1 MDTDMEFS
9 VQKHPTTEYPTMYTF
24 KTNGY
29 DQEINFIE
37 LINQVADTI
46 TNAIGMSNEE
56 LRRVR
61 AYGIRRFKDIDK
73 MEY

>member
-1 MDTDMEFS
+1 MDTECEE
-9 VQKHPTTEYPTMYTF
+9 KKRPTTKYPTMYAFETS
-24 KTNGY
+24 GY

-37 LINQVADTI
+37 LINQVADKI
-46 TNAIGMSNEE
+46 SNAIGMSNEE

>member
-1 MDTDMEFS
+1 MDTECS
-9 VQKHPTTEYPTMYTF
+9 VKKYSTMDNKEVYQF
-24 KTNGY
+24 ETNGC

-37 LINQVADTI
+37 LINQVADKI
-46 TNAIGMSNEE
+46 SNAVGMSNEE

>member
-1 MDTDMEFS
+1 MDTECS
-9 VQKHPTTEYPTMYTF
+9 VKKYSTMDNKNVYQF
-24 KTNGY
+24 ETNGC

-37 LINQVADTI
+37 LINQVADKI
-46 TNAIGMSNEE
+46 SNAVGISNEE

>member
-1 MDTDMEFS
+1 MDTECS
-9 VQKHPTTEYPTMYTF
+9 VKKYSTMDNKNVYQF
-24 KTNGY
+24 ETNGC

-37 LINQVADTI
+37 LINQVADKI
-46 TNAIGMSNEE
+46 SNAVGMSNEE

>member
-1 MDTDMEFS
+1 MDTECP
-9 VQKHPTTEYPTMYTF
+9 VKKHPTMDDHTVYQFETS
-24 KTNGY
+24 GY
-29 DQEINFIE
+29 DVEISFID
-37 LINQVADTI
+37 LINKVADKISSSTLP
-46 TNAIGMSNEE
+46 NAE

>member
-1 MDTDMEFS
+1 MD
-9 VQKHPTTEYPTMYTF
+9 TEYPVKNYPTMDN
-24 KTNGY
+24 KTVYQFETSGY
-29 DQEINFIE
+29 DVEINFID
-37 LINQVADTI
+37 LINKVADKISNSTLP
-46 TNAIGMSNEE
+46 NAE

>member
-1 MDTDMEFS
+1 MDTECS
-9 VQKHPTTEYPTMYTF
+9 VKSYPTMDNKTVYRF
-24 KTNGY
+24 ETNGH

-37 LINQVADTI
+37 LINQVADKI
-46 TNAIGMSNEE
+46 SNAIGMSNEE

>member
-1 MDTDMEFS
+1 MNTESPVKKYPAMD
-9 VQKHPTTEYPTMYTF
+9 
-24 KTNGY
+24 NGTIY
-29 DQEINFIE
+29 QFETSSHDPEISFID
-37 LINQVADTI
+37 LINKVVDKISNSTLS
-46 TNAIGMSNEE
+46 NAE

>member
-1 MDTDMEFS
+1 MDTES
-9 VQKHPTTEYPTMYTF
+9 PVKKHPTMDNRTVYQFETS
-24 KTNGY
+24 GY
-29 DQEINFIE
+29 DLEINLID
-37 LINQVADTI
+37 LINKVADKI
-46 TNAIGMSNEE
+46 SNSTLPNTE